1 MYYDCG
7 MQNISNKTVALIT
20 LGSWGLILVIS
31 LINGYLYGSPP
42 VDSILPPLVAA
53 LIGWFAFIVT
63 IFAVIKL
70 YLAPDNSSSSYSQGM
85 GDGQMG

>member
-1 MYYDCG
+1 MR
-7 MQNISNKTVALIT
+7 NISNKAVALTT
-20 LGSWGLILVIS
+20 LGSWALILIIS
-31 LINGYLYGSPP
+31 LINGFLYGSPP

-70 YLAPDNSSSSYSQGM
+70 YMAGDQGGSM
-85 GDGQMG
+85 DSGRMM

>member
-1 MYYDCG
+1 MR
-7 MQNISNKTVALIT
+7 NISNKLVAVIT
-20 LGSWGLILVIS
+20 LSSWALILVIS
-31 LINGYLYGSPP
+31 LINGFLYGSPP

-70 YLAPDNSSSSYSQGM
+70 YMADDQGGGM
-85 GDGQMG
+85 GGGRML